1 MKQGVLL
8 VNKPTGYT
16 SFDVIAVLRGILK
29 ERRLGHTGTL
39 DPMATG
45 VLPVLIGKAARA
57 ADILPDSS
65 KSYEADFVLG
75 MSTDTQDTSG
85 ETVKTSDKRVNEQDV
100 LSALNS
106 FKGKIMQLPPMY
118 SAVSVNGKRLYE
130 LARQGIEVERQP
142 REIEIF
148 DISLISFD
156 ENTQSGKLSI
166 TCSKGTYIRTII
178 NDLGERLGTYG
189 AMSALVRTSSHGFGL
204 DKCLTLDEIKSHSD
218 IESAIISVDSL
229 FDCCRRIDLSE
240 KQAKMYKNG
249 VKLDTSR
256 VIGAAQNGLYRVYA
270 KGEAVDSEFLGLC
283 SVSDGEIRVYKN
295 FWE

>member
-16 SFDVIAVLRGILK
+16 SFDVIAVLRGILR

-65 KSYEADFVLG
+65 KSYEADFILG
-75 MSTDTQDTSG
+75 ASTTTQDTSG
-85 ETVKTSDKRVNEQDV
+85 EEVKTSVKRACCQDI
-100 LSALNS
+100 LSALDS
-106 FKGKIMQLPPMY
+106 FRGKIMQIPPMY

-156 ENTQSGKLSI
+156 ENTQSGKLSV

-204 DKCLTLDEIKSHSD
+204 DKCLTLDEIKSRRN

-229 FDCCRRIDLSE
+229 FDCYRRIELSD
-240 KQAKMYKNG
+240 KQTKMYKNG

-256 VIGAAQNGLYRVYA
+256 VKGAAENGVYRVYS
-270 KGEAVDSEFLGLC
+270 KGEAANSEFLGLG
-283 SVSDGEIRVYKN
+283 SVLDGEIRVYKN

>member
-65 KSYEADFVLG
+65 KSYEAGFVLG
-75 MSTDTQDTSG
+75 MSIDTQDTSG
-85 ETVKTSDKRVNEQDV
+85 ETVKTSDKRVSEQDV

-106 FKGKIMQLPPMY
+106 FKGKITQLPPMY

-148 DISLISFD
+148 DISLVSFD
-156 ENTQSGKLSI
+156 ESAQSGKLSI

-229 FDCCRRIDLSE
+229 FDCYRRIDLSE